1 MSPASAPTD
10 RLFGAF
16 VKLSVVATDLLS
28 VVVGFLGSI
37 ALYQKGFL
45 AGLWLRG
52 RHDPTVYMYVA
63 IGCGATLVVAASF
76 YRAYERDSS
85 VLNIQESLGTLKALL
100 VLVAGAFSATFM
112 VRELAV
118 SRLVLGFGLASTFI
132 LVFLF
137 RSIHRR
143 ILSALHSRGLGVSNV
158 VIYGISDTARTLARR
173 LVDSPRFGIRPLA
186 FLVDDSIVSGKE
198 ICIGPGRSVPLPVV
212 GSTQI
217 VRDCVQRFSPD
228 GLIIADPSLALGKL
242 QHLISDA
249 KHHGLFVK
257 YVAIGEHV
265 PFRLASFESIGN
277 IPLVGEREVHLS
289 WAHSFAKRALD
300 LLISSVV
307 LLIMAIPL
315 ILISFAIRLTSKGPA
330 LFKQER
336 TGYLG
341 AKFTMYKFRTMYADA
356 PAYALKPRSQRDPR
370 ISPMGMFLRRTSLDE
385 LPQFI
390 NVFLGE
396 MSLVGP
402 RPEMPFIVQDYT
414 SEQRERLRVKPGIT
428 GLWQI
433 SADRD
438 HPIHE
443 NIDYDLYYIYH
454 QSILMD
460 LIILVKTLFF
470 AARGL

>member
-1 MSPASAPTD
+1 MSPPSVPTG
-10 RLFGAF
+10 RLFGFF

-28 VVVGFLGSI
+28 VVLGFLASI
-37 ALYQKGFL
+37 AIYQKGFL
-45 AGLWLRG
+45 AGFWLRG

-63 IGCGATLVVAASF
+63 FGCGVTLVIAASF

-85 VLNIQESLGTLKALL
+85 ILNIQESLGTLKALM
-100 VLVAGAFSATFM
+100 VLFAGAFSVTFI

-118 SRLVLGFGLASTFI
+118 SRLVLGLGLSMTI
-132 LVFLF
+132 VLVFFF
-137 RSIHRR
+137 RYVHRR
-143 ILSALHSRGLGVSNV
+143 VLSALHSRGLGVSSV
-158 VIYGISDTARTLARR
+158 VIYGMGDTARTLARR
-173 LVDSPRFGIRPLA
+173 MVDSPRFGIRPLA
-186 FLVDDSIVSGKE
+186 FLVDEPAIQGKE
-198 ICIGPGRSVPLPVV
+198 ITVGPGRSVPLPVL
-212 GSTQI
+212 GSHQ
-217 VRDCVQRFSPD
+217 VLQDCVQRFAPD
-228 GLIIADPSLALGKL
+228 GLIIADPSLPLGKL
-242 QHLISDA
+242 QQLIGDA
-249 KHHGLFVK
+249 KAHGLFVK
-257 YVAIGEHV
+257 YVAIGDHV

-289 WAHSFAKRALD
+289 WAHAFAKRLVDILVSAFVLLVSALPL
-300 LLISSVV
+300 LLIST
-307 LLIMAIPL
+307 LIRVM
-315 ILISFAIRLTSKGPA
+315 SKGPA
-330 LFKQER
+330 FFKQER
-336 TGYLG
+336 AGYLG
-341 AKFTMYKFRTMYADA
+341 QKFTMYKFRTMYTDA
-356 PAYALKPRSQRDPR
+356 PAYALKPRSHRDPR
-370 ISPMGMFLRRTSLDE
+370 ITGIGAFLRRTSLDE

-390 NVFLGE
+390 NVLLGE

-414 SEQRERLRVKPGIT
+414 VEHRERLRVKPGIT

>member
-1 MSPASAPTD
+1 MSPPSVPTA
-10 RLFGAF
+10 RLFGFF

-28 VVVGFLGSI
+28 VVLGFLVSI

-45 AGLWLRG
+45 SEFWLRG

-63 IGCGATLVVAASF
+63 MGCGATLVVSASF
-76 YRAYERDSS
+76 YRAYEHDSS
-85 VLNIQESLGTLKALL
+85 ILNVQESMGVLKALL
-100 VLVAGAFSATFM
+100 VLVAGAFSVTF
-112 VRELAV
+112 VARELAV
-118 SRLVLGFGLASTFI
+118 SRLVLGLGLGATFI

-143 ILSALHSRGLGVSNV
+143 LLSSLHRRGLGVSNV
-158 VIYGISDTARTLARR
+158 VIYGMGDTARTLARR
-173 LVDSPRFGIRPLA
+173 MVVSPRFGIRPLA
-186 FLVDDSIVSGKE
+186 FLVNQPSVTGKE
-198 ICIGPGRSVPLPVV
+198 ITVGPGRSVPLPVL
-212 GSTQI
+212 GSRQI
-217 VRDCVQRFSPD
+217 LQDCVQRFAPD
-228 GLIIADPSLALGKL
+228 GLIIADPNLALGEL
-242 QHLISDA
+242 QQLISDA
-249 KHHGLFVK
+249 KGYGLFVK
-257 YVAIGEHV
+257 YVAIGDHV

-289 WAHSFAKRALD
+289 WAHAFVKRLLD
-300 LLISSVV
+300 
-307 LLIMAIPL
+307 
-315 ILISFAIRLTSKGPA
+315 ILISAVVLIVMALPLLIISLLIRFTSNGPA
-330 LFKQER
+330 LFRQDR
-336 TGYLG
+336 AGYLG
-341 AKFTMYKFRTMYADA
+341 QKFTMYKFRTMYVDA
-356 PAYALKPRSQRDPR
+356 PAYALKPRSQGDPR
-370 ISPMGMFLRRTSLDE
+370 ISPMGAFLRRTSLDE

-390 NVFLGE
+390 NVFMGE

-414 SEQRERLRVKPGIT
+414 VEHRERLRVKPGIT

-454 QSILMD
+454 QSVLMD
-460 LIILVKTLFF
+460 LVILVKTLFF

>member
-1 MSPASAPTD
+1 MSPPSVPTG
-10 RLFGAF
+10 RLFGFF

-28 VVVGFLGSI
+28 VVLGFLVSI

-45 AGLWLRG
+45 TEFWLRG
-52 RHDPTVYMYVA
+52 RHDPTVYMYVSM
-63 IGCGATLVVAASF
+63 GCGVTLVVAASF

-85 VLNIQESLGTLKALL
+85 ILNIQESLGTLKALM
-100 VLVAGAFSATFM
+100 VLVAAAFSATFI

-118 SRLVLGFGLASTFI
+118 SRLVLGLGLMTTFV

-137 RSIHRR
+137 RNIHRR
-143 ILSALHSRGLGVSNV
+143 VLSALHLRGLGVSNV
-158 VIYGISDTARTLARR
+158 VIYGMGDTARTLARR
-173 LVDSPRFGIRPLA
+173 MVDSPRFGIRPLA
-186 FLVDDSIVSGKE
+186 FLVDEPDVSGKE
-198 ICIGPGRSVPLPVV
+198 ITVGPGRSVPLPVI
-212 GSTQI
+212 GSRQ
-217 VRDCVQRFSPD
+217 VLQDCVQRLSPD
-228 GLIIADPSLALGKL
+228 GLIVADPSLPLGQL
-242 QHLISDA
+242 QELISDA
-249 KHHGLFVK
+249 KGYGLFVK
-257 YVAIGEHV
+257 YVAIGDHV
-265 PFRLASFESIGN
+265 PFRMASFESMGN

-289 WAHSFAKRALD
+289 WAHAFAKRLVD
-300 LLISSVV
+300 ILISSLV
-307 LLIMAIPL
+307 LLVMAIPL
-315 ILISFAIRLTSKGPA
+315 VIISVLIRMTSKGPA
-330 LFKQER
+330 LFRQER
-336 TGYLG
+336 AGYLG
-341 AKFTMYKFRTMYADA
+341 HKFTMYKFRTMFADA

-370 ISPMGMFLRRTSLDE
+370 ISPLGAFLRRSSLDE

-414 SEQRERLRVKPGIT
+414 IEHRERLRVKPGIT